1 MMKRIDAFFILI
13 VFIVMA
19 LGYTFYYTSTSQS
32 YFDNNPKLQ
41 AQFERQKQLAVLKKE
56 LAQLNERKQVVSRSI
71 ASIPPTAAVVPEV
84 VSFKPETAEQHFAAL
99 KETCTLNTDQPECL
113 SEIDLVITQYPETV
127 WAAESMLVLLDIYQK
142 NNESRRSVEL
152 VKILRTRFAQYA
164 NVQAKVNYYEKKP
177 L

>member
-13 VFIVMA
+13 VFIVMG
-19 LGYTFYYTSTSQS
+19 LGYAYFYTSTSKD
-32 YFDNNPKLQ
+32 FFENNPKLQ
-41 AQFERQKQLAVLKKE
+41 AQFERQRQLAVLQKE
-56 LAQLNERKQVVSRSI
+56 LAELNQKRSGASRGL
-71 ASIPPTAAVVPEV
+71 ASLPPGQEVVPEHV
-84 VSFKPETAEQHFAAL
+84 TFKPETAEQHYANL
-99 KETCTLNTDQPECL
+99 KEICGLNADQPECL

-142 NNESRRSVEL
+142 NNENRRSMEL
-152 VKILRTRFAQYA
+152 VKIIRTRFSQFA